1 LIRCLVLAIATV
13 LIAPFGAGSAKAAP
27 LTVDSVVLAAQRV
40 LVECDS
46 QIYEITFLTTVHE
59 RELRDDG
66 SIKNEKTFRVRHH
79 IRDREPREILEAM
92 WINGEPV
99 EADRLAEEQAKREKD
114 HRHRRSK
121 TRDGQIGDGEEVSRS
136 LSMLLP
142 FLPQHRA
149 NYEFPEMVADTIRG
163 MNCWR
168 ITVNPLT
175 DDDRLVKGT
184 LWVEQET
191 YRAVLEE
198 YDIANPPGPP
208 KASKLLLE
216 HEPLLHDCAVPKYIR
231 IRGKGKAFLI
241 IAFNFEVEMFLDSV
255 QVNPGLPDS
264 LFASP
269 SDQ

>member
-1 LIRCLVLAIATV
+1 MVC
-13 LIAPFGAGSAKAAP
+13 GGSVCAHTI
-27 LTVDSVVLAAQRV
+27 TVDSVVRAAQRV

-46 QIYEITFLTTVHE
+46 QIFEITFLTTVHE

-66 SIKNEKTFRVRHH
+66 SIKNEKTFRVRHF

-92 WINGEPV
+92 WVNDEPV
-99 EADRLAEEQAKREKD
+99 AADRLAEERAKREKE

-121 TRDGQIGDGEEVSRS
+121 TRDGQVRDEDEVSRS

-142 FLPQHRA
+142 FLPQHCA
-149 NYEFPEMVADTIRG
+149 NYEFPEMVADTING
-163 MNCWR
+163 IPCWR
-168 ITVNPLT
+168 VTVNPLM
-175 DDDRLVKGT
+175 DDDKLVKGK

-208 KASKLLLE
+208 KASQLRLE
-216 HEPLLHDCAVPKYIR
+216 HVPLLDACAVPTHIR

-264 LFASP
+264 LFVTP
-269 SDQ
+269 VK

>member
-1 LIRCLVLAIATV
+1 MLTAAAALCAISV
-13 LIAPFGAGSAKAAP
+13 GGSAGAQMP
-27 LTVDSVVLAAQRV
+27 RIDSVVAAAQRV

-46 QIYEITFLTTVHE
+46 QIHEITFLTTVYE
-59 RELRDDG
+59 RELRDEG
-66 SIKNEKTFRVRHH
+66 TIKNEKRFRVRHY

-92 WINGEPV
+92 WHNGQPV
-99 EADRLAEEQAKREKD
+99 SAERLAEEQVKREKE
-114 HRHRRSK
+114 HRHRRS
-121 TRDGQIGDGEEVSRS
+121 RSHNAQVGDNEEVSRS

-142 FLPQHRA
+142 FLPQHFA
-149 NYEFPEMVADTIRG
+149 NYEFPDMRPDTING
-163 MNCWR
+163 LACWR

-175 DDDRLVKGT
+175 DDDKLVKGT

-216 HEPLLHDCAVPKYIR
+216 HVPLLDGCAIPRHIR
-231 IRGKGKAFLI
+231 IHGKGKAFLI
-241 IAFNFEVEMFLDSV
+241 IAFKFEVEMFLDSI

-264 LFASP
+264 LFATP
-269 SDQ
+269 SGR

>member
-1 LIRCLVLAIATV
+1 MAQPV
-13 LIAPFGAGSAKAAP
+13 
-27 LTVDSVVLAAQRV
+27 TVDSVVRAAQQV
-40 LVECDS
+40 IADCDS
-46 QIYEITFLTTVHE
+46 QVYEITFLTTVHE

-66 SIKNEKTFRVRHH
+66 TIKNEKAFRIRHF

-92 WINGEPV
+92 WVNGDTVTLEK
-99 EADRLAEEQAKREKD
+99 LSEEQLKRDREQKHRREKS
-114 HRHRRSK
+114 HN
-121 TRDGQIGDGEEVSRS
+121 GQVNNGEEVSRS

-149 NYEFPEMVADTIRG
+149 NYEFPEMTPDTING
-163 MNCWR
+163 LNCWR
-168 ITVNPLT
+168 ITVNPLS
-175 DDDRLVKGT
+175 DDDKLVKGT

-216 HEPLLHDCAVPKYIR
+216 HVPLLDDCAVPKHIR

-241 IAFNFEVEMFLDSV
+241 IAFNFEVEMFLDSI
-255 QVNPGLPDS
+255 QVNSGLPDS
-264 LFASP
+264 LFAVRH
-269 SDQ
+269 DR

>member
-1 LIRCLVLAIATV
+1 MAEPI
-13 LIAPFGAGSAKAAP
+13 
-27 LTVDSVVLAAQRV
+27 TVDSVVLAAQRV

-66 SIKNEKTFRVRHH
+66 SVKNEKSFRVRHF
-79 IRDREPREILEAM
+79 IRDREPREFLEAM

-99 EADRLAEEQAKREKD
+99 TADRFAEERAKREKE

-121 TRDGQIGDGEEVSRS
+121 TRDGQISDDEEVSRS

-142 FLPQHRA
+142 FLPQHRE
-149 NYEFPEMVADTIRG
+149 NYEFPEMVADTING
-163 MNCWR
+163 INCWR
-168 ITVNPLT
+168 ITVNPLS
-175 DDDRLVKGT
+175 DDDKLVKGM
-184 LWVEQET
+184 LWVEQGT

-216 HEPLLHDCAVPKYIR
+216 HEPLLDHCAVPKHIR

-269 SDQ
+269 ADR